1 MDGMVA
7 DTKLQAND
15 RGHTSASP
23 DLPAEAIG
31 FGAPLQ
37 KIGQTRQLFGGEA
50 AGSTEVPTR
59 PQGFGAALSGA
70 RHPPAD
76 GPFADAQGGGDLA
89 LGPALLLELPGLTTS
104 YCLSIVGC
112 GVHAWQSIII
122 CPETLPFN
130 VLVSKSLAFSLLLNL
145 TQVATY

>member
-7 DTKLQAND
+7 DTKRQAND
-15 RGHTSASP
+15 HRHASAGP
-23 DLPAEAIG
+23 DLPAETIG
-31 FGAPLQ
+31 FGASMQ

-50 AGSTEVPTR
+50 AGSTGVSTR

-70 RHPPAD
+70 CHPPAD

-89 LGPALLLELPGLTTS
+89 LGPALVLELPGLATS
-104 YCLSIVGC
+104 GFLPIVGC
-112 GVHAWQSIII
+112 GVHAWQSIIM

-130 VLVSKSLAFSLLLNL
+130 VLVSN
-145 TQVATY
+145 VAPVV